1 MRKSIGILV
10 IGSLLGL
17 NAPAQND
24 HHHNN
29 HNVVE
34 TTKANPAQRF
44 TVDQDLRTR
53 MDQIMNNIATAST
66 LLAGQKIEQNVQDIF
81 KNCKLEPA
89 ADKAIHSVL
98 AEILA
103 GANLL
108 KKGDQKKGTEKIQ
121 AALLKYKELF
131 DHK

>member
-1 MRKSIGILV
+1 MRKTIGLLV
-10 IGSLLGL
+10 IGTLLGSD
-17 NAPAQND
+17 APAQND
-24 HHHNN
+24 HHKN
-29 HNVVE
+29 HSSVE
-34 TTKANPAQRF
+34 ATKANPAQRF

-53 MDQIMNNIATAST
+53 MDQIMNTVATARPA
-66 LLAGQKIEQNVQDIF
+66 LAGQKIEQNVQDIF

-89 ADKAIHSVL
+89 ADKAIHPVL

-108 KKGDQKKGTEKIQ
+108 KKGDQKEGTEKIQ
-121 AALLKYKELF
+121 LALLKYKELF